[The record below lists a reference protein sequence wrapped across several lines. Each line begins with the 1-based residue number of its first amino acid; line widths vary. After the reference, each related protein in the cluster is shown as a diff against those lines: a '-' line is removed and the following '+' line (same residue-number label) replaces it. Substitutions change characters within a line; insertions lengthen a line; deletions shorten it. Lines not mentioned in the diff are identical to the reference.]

1 MPGQDNP
8 EDGVDQDESIDPIE
22 QLSLVQV
29 VNDDIEGKYRPV
41 INGYESGLLNNKY
54 VIKFKLIGEYLFKL
68 QNHPKSPP
76 LARIKVIEEQPI
88 SLAITDDGFLP
99 KIIRIDEGTS
109 LKWSWNKLSLPHSIY
124 EAEYCDSHGGL
135 YRTSKE

>member
-109 LKWSWNKLSLPHSIY
+109 LKWS
-124 EAEYCDSHGGL
+124 
-135 YRTSKE
+135 

>member
-1 MPGQDNP
+1 MFHFFKSVIFVVATRRKYKSVPGQ
-8 EDGVDQDESIDPIE
+8 EQEETAEQDDEIDSLE

-99 KIIRIDEGTS
+99 KIIRIGS
-109 LKWSWNKLSLPHSIY
+109 FN
-124 EAEYCDSHGGL
+124 
-135 YRTSKE
+135 